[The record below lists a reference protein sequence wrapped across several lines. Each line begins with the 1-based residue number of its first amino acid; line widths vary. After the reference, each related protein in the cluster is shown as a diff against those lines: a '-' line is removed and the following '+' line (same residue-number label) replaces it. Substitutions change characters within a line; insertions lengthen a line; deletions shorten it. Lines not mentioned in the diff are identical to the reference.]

1 MNHKNYILGLILI
14 FTYLGNRAQEAFHN
28 FGNIQF
34 HETAKVGLHLDL
46 INNGNFNQNLGLI
59 GFYGFDKSIMV
70 SGTNIPVFYDAEIS
84 VDNGL
89 YLYTPIDVTNNVN
102 LVIGDV
108 ITPRINTDVFTN
120 FMENA
125 FYVGENDV
133 SLIDGYAAFTNKDN
147 FTFPVGD
154 DERLR
159 PLGIRS
165 EIIDP
170 LVKCAYFY
178 ENPNAPSV
186 FGKSFE
192 TKKIASEYMSVSE
205 KEYWHL
211 EGGVLTSVT
220 LTWDELSN
228 IGALA
233 EFIGDLK
240 VVGWHKDQQ
249 SWVNLGNTNVE
260 GGLMRG
266 SVTSEPF
273 VPNDYEIITLGGNAD
288 KVEQFETLELDNYF
302 MTPNGDG
309 KNDFLVLDGIEKSP
323 NNSIQIFNR
332 YGVLVY
338 SKDNYKNEFDGTSN
352 RNMVVARGSGLATGI
367 YFYIIT
373 MHDLQQRHQGYLYL
387 SLTQ

>member
-1 MNHKNYILGLILI
+1 MFKKILLTILLGYTAFSNAQDAVHNYGAMQIHGS
-14 FTYLGNRAQEAFHN
+14 TMVGFHM
-28 FGNIQF
+28 
-34 HETAKVGLHLDL
+34 DL
-46 INNGNFNQNLGLI
+46 INDGEFDKNSGLV
-59 GFYGFDKSIMV
+59 GFYGFDKSIVV
-70 SGTNIPVFYDAEIS
+70 SGSNIPVFYDAEIA

-89 YLYTPIDVTNNVN
+89 YLDTQIDVTNNVN
-102 LVIGDV
+102 LIVGDV
-108 ITPRINTDVFTN
+108 ITPRIDTNIFTN

-154 DERLR
+154 DNRLR
-159 PLGIRS
+159 PLGIS
-165 EIIDP
+165 SDEIDP

-178 ENPNAPSV
+178 EDPNSPSV

-192 TKKIASEYMSVSE
+192 TQKIASEYMSVSE

-211 EGGVLTSVT
+211 EGEALTTVT

-233 EFIGDLK
+233 EYLGDLK
-240 VVGWHKDQQ
+240 VVGWHKEQDE
-249 SWVNLGNTNVE
+249 WVNLGNTNVE
-260 GGLMRG
+260 GGLAGG
-266 SVTSEPF
+266 SITSLPF
-273 VPNDYEIITLGGNAD
+273 IPNDYEILTLGGNAD
-288 KVEQFETLELDNYF
+288 KVEQFDTIELDNYY

-309 KNDFLVLDGIEKSP
+309 KNDYLVLDGIEVSP
-323 NNSIQIFNR
+323 NNSLQIFNR

-338 SKDNYKNEFDGTSN
+338 SKENYQNEFDGTSN
-352 RNMVVARGSGLATGI
+352 RESVISRDMGLSTGI

-373 MHDLQQRHQGYLYL
+373 MHDLKQRHQGYLYL
-387 SLTQ
+387 SVKQ

>member
-1 MNHKNYILGLILI
+1 MRIAIIMFLTMHLV
-14 FTYLGNRAQEAFHN
+14 RSQEAIHN
-28 FGNIQF
+28 YGDMQI
-34 HETAKVGLHLDL
+34 HGTTMVGFHLDL
-46 INNGNFNQNLGLI
+46 INDGEFDQNSGLV

-165 EIIDP
+165 EMIDP

-192 TKKIASEYMSVSE
+192 TEKTASEYMKVSQ

-211 EGGVLTSVT
+211 EGGIMTSVT

-233 EFIGDLK
+233 EYLGDLK
-240 VVGWHKDQQ
+240 VVGWHKEQET
-249 SWVNLGNTNVE
+249 WVNLGNANVE
-260 GGLMRG
+260 GGLARG
-266 SVTSEPF
+266 SVISEPF
-273 VPNDYEIITLGGNAD
+273 IPNDYEIITLGGNAD

-309 KNDFLVLDGIEKSP
+309 KNDYLVLDGLERSP

-338 SKDNYKNEFDGTSN
+338 SKDNYQNEFDGTSN

-373 MHDLQQRHQGYLYL
+373 MHDLKQRHQGYLYL